1 MAITAITMP
10 KWGLTMEQAVFIAWT
25 VTLGETVTVGDKIAG
40 IAGDKLEGELEAP
53 ATGVV
58 RHLNAEAGET
68 YQVGTLLGVI
78 ADADTPD
85 AEIDAFVAGRS

>member
-10 KWGLTMEQAVFIAWT
+10 NGGLTLEQAVFVVGRVW
-25 VTLGETVTVGDKIAG
+25 LGDTVTVGDKIAG

-53 ATGVV
+53 ASGVV
-58 RHLNAEAGET
+58 RHLVAEAGET
-68 YQVGTLLGVI
+68 YQVGALLGVI
-78 ADADTPD
+78 ADAGTPD